1 LRLTESEKQIISFV
15 SLLSGHTQNDCK
27 EIFLAFLMVLAIA
40 LKKGDKH
47 IDVPFLGKVG
57 LDAKKVQVKNKF
69 EIANNFNF
77 ELSPAMKMMVQDIVL
92 GKETLLQKYV
102 KDEIVK
108 LVAEKLDVT
117 EDELRREKVLV
128 DHI

>member
-77 ELSPAMKMMVQDIVL
+77 ELSLNIFIHLILLVL
-92 GKETLLQKYV
+92 PKVFWLFFGIEILKYFLPNW
-102 KDEIVK
+102 I
-108 LVAEKLDVT
+108 
-117 EDELRREKVLV
+117 
-128 DHI
+128 